1 MNTQSGLSWKDY
13 MGKPINPIYREF
25 PRNSILSVLYMLK
38 ERGGK
43 NIVEIGA
50 CRMPLNHPLDELH
63 LECCLDS
70 HSTAYWTKDYLTV
83 SIDIDPQTIAN
94 TVDICTALG
103 QEKNLVVWTGDGIAY
118 LKRRMDPIDLLF
130 LDAWDVN
137 LEGSAERH
145 LEAFKAAEQN
155 LHEQSLVLIDDTDV
169 DLVED
174 ILVFADG
181 VSGKGKLVIPYAVN
195 RGWKVVFSG
204 RQTLLSK

>member
-1 MNTQSGLSWKDY
+1 

-70 HSTAYWTKDYLTV
+70 HSTAYWTKDHLTV
-83 SIDIDPQTIAN
+83 TIDIDPQTIAN
-94 TVDICTALG
+94 TVEICTALG
-103 QEKNLVVWTGDGIAY
+103 QEKNLVVWTGDGVSY
-118 LKRRMDPIDLLF
+118 LQRRMDPIDLLF

-137 LEGSAERH
+137 LPESAERH
-145 LEAFKAAEQN
+145 LDAFIAAERN
-155 LHEQSLVLIDDTDV
+155 LDHRSLVLIDDTDV
-169 DLVED
+169 DCVD
-174 ILVFADG
+174 GKLVFADG
-181 VSGKGKLVIPYAVN
+181 ISGKGKLVIPYAVN
-195 RGWKVVFSG
+195 RGWRVVFSG